1 MIEILYSS
9 NRDTRVKKQDKSRLG
24 SWISVVEPTDDE
36 LASLSETYKLDIDL
50 LTDATDLYET
60 PRVERDGDAVYIFA
74 RYCHPQGR
82 DIATE
87 PILIVYTKEHL
98 FTVSRIK
105 TNILDRLTQ
114 GTESITTTQKTK
126 TFLQILGAINYSYE
140 RSMYLVNKQLFAL
153 RTQLAKDNIK
163 NESFVQF
170 IDIEENLNEYL
181 TALQPQAAMLR
192 NLLNGKYV
200 PLYEEDKDLI
210 EDLSW
215 STTELTD
222 LVKSRLKTIA
232 STREAYS
239 TIMAN
244 NLNKTFKKLTSI
256 SIFLTIPAITAAL
269 YGMNLRLPLS
279 SNPNAF
285 WLILL
290 IVMAMTGTTIWVFK
304 KLKWL

>member
-9 NRDTRVKKQDKSRLG
+9 NRDARVKKQDKSRVG

-36 LASLSETYKLDIDL
+36 LTKLSEKYKLDYDL
-50 LTDATDLYET
+50 LIDATDLYET
-60 PRVERDGDAVYIFA
+60 PRVEKEGSAVYVFA

-87 PILIVYTKEHL
+87 PILIIYTKEHL
-98 FTVSRIK
+98 FTITRIK
-105 TNILDRLTQ
+105 TNILDRLIQ
-114 GTESITTTQKTK
+114 GVEPVTTTQKTK

-140 RSMYLVNKQLFAL
+140 RSMYLVNKQLFAI
-153 RTQLAKDNIK
+153 RSQLSKDDIK
-163 NESFVQF
+163 NESFIQF

-192 NLLNGKYV
+192 NLQNGKYV
-200 PLYEEDKDLI
+200 PLYEDDKDLI

-244 NLNKTFKKLTSI
+244 TLNKTFKKLTSI

-269 YGMNLRLPLS
+269 YGMNLTLPLQS
-279 SNPNAF
+279 SHEAF
-285 WLILL
+285 WYILT
-290 IVMAMTGTTIWVFK
+290 IVMFLTGLCVWVFK